1 MRICHLIYADL
12 ENPWILGGASVR
24 VHELYSRLSARHDI
38 TVISGPFPG
47 SSSREVVETEGF
59 RRVRVGSA
67 STYAGSRLAYCRL
80 AIRELMSRN
89 WDLWVND
96 FSPFA
101 PLLSA
106 RRGLRE
112 RALLTVHHLGG
123 THLVRHRPLV
133 GPLALAAEWYT
144 LCSYPNILTVSP
156 GSRRRIARIRG
167 RRYNEWPV
175 EVIPNGVA
183 DEWFEDSPAREEP
196 YILFF
201 GRIDVYQK
209 GLDHLLKAFAPVAAE
224 RSGIRLVLAG
234 AGQEKHLRKV
244 RGIVARLGLGD
255 RVRLIGRVS
264 QQELLSLARRCLFVC
279 MPSRFEGWGIVATE
293 AAAAGKAVLATDVEG
308 LRDAAPHGE
317 VAMLVP
323 PNDLQ
328 SLSEGMRRLLRE
340 SELRRTLGAR
350 GRQRAREE
358 FGWDALALR
367 VEELYRRVADGLPTG
382 LAGTAA

>member
-1 MRICHLIYADL
+1 MRICHLIYGDL
-12 ENPWILGGASVR
+12 ENPWLHGGGSVR

-101 PLLSA
+101 PLLLA

-112 RALLTVHHLGG
+112 RALLTVHQVAG
-123 THLVRHRPLV
+123 THLVKHRPLV
-133 GPLALAAEWYT
+133 GPAALVAERYT
-144 LCSYPNILTVSP
+144 LCSYPNVLTVSP
-156 GSRRRIARIRG
+156 GSRRRITRIRG
-167 RRYNEWPV
+167 RRYNESPV

-183 DEWFEDSPAREEP
+183 DEWFEDSPAREDP

-209 GLDHLLKAFAPVAAE
+209 GLDHLLRAFAPVAAE
-224 RSGIRLVLAG
+224 WSGLRLVLAG
-234 AGQEKHLRKV
+234 IGQEKQLR
-244 RGIVARLGLGD
+244 RIGEIIAQLGLGD
-255 RVRLIGRVS
+255 RVRLISPVS
-264 QQELLSLARRCLFVC
+264 HPELLSLARQCLFVC

-293 AAAAGKAVLATDVEG
+293 AAAAGKAVLATDIEG

-323 PNDLQ
+323 PNDLEP
-328 SLSEGMRRLLRE
+328 LSEGMRRLLRE
-340 SELRRTLGAR
+340 PELRRTLGAR
-350 GRQRAREE
+350 GRRRARKE

>member
-1 MRICHLIYADL
+1 MA
-12 ENPWILGGASVR
+12 
-24 VHELYSRLSARHDI
+24 
-38 TVISGPFPG
+38 
-47 SSSREVVETEGF
+47 EGF

-67 STYAGSRLAYCRL
+67 STYPGSRLAYCRL
-80 AIRELMSRN
+80 AIRELMSRD

-112 RALLTVHHLGG
+112 RALLTVHHVAG
-123 THLVRHRPLV
+123 THLVRHRPLA
-133 GPLALAAEWYT
+133 GPVALAAERYT
-144 LCSYPNILTVSP
+144 LRSYPNILTVSP
-156 GSRRRIARIRG
+156 GSRRRINGIRG
-167 RRYNEWPV
+167 PRYHESPV

-183 DEWFEDSPAREEP
+183 DVWFEGAPVREDP

-209 GLDHLLKAFAPVAAE
+209 GLDHLLKAFGPVAAE
-224 RSGIRLVLAG
+224 WSGLRLVLAG
-234 AGQEKHLRKV
+234 TGQEKQLRKV
-244 RGIVARLGLGD
+244 REIMAQLGLGD
-255 RVRLIGRVS
+255 RVRLITSVPLP
-264 QQELLSLARRCLFVC
+264 ELLSLARRCLFVC

-293 AAAAGKAVLATDVEG
+293 AAAAGKAVLATDIEG

-323 PNDLQ
+323 PDDLD
-328 SLSEGMRRLLRE
+328 SLSDGMRKLLRE
-340 SELRRTLGAR
+340 PELRRTLGAR
-350 GRQRAREE
+350 ARERAKSE

-367 VEELYRRVADGLPTG
+367 VEELYERVAAGLPSG
-382 LAGTAA
+382 LAGAAA